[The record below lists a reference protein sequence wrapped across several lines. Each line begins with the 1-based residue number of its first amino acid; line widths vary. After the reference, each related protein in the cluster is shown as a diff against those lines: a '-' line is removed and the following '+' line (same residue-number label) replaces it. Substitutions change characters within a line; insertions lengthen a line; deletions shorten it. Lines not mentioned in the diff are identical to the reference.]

1 MRAGFLQRLRH
12 RLWRPVEQQQPNRVN
27 GIESHAS
34 RSAGG
39 ENAVS
44 EFFPKP
50 GVRSFTPNF
59 LKLTEPFSNLFASRP
74 VSGNH
79 SFDCDGFLI
88 ALHCSLSMARF
99 YEPAGNIVN
108 EMLCRNLPINFATNG
123 GDGAIIRTRILV
135 LIRRIKACSP
145 YQSLKMIWSVL
156 KERILNWRL
165 NIGLPCVVLFA
176 LCATAVGQTTPQSA
190 LSPSP
195 SPSPSPAEASE
206 TARPLYGLQ
215 GVLVETLDGKVVSSQ
230 AENEQFN
237 PASTLKLA
245 TALVALETF
254 GPSHRFATG
263 VWTDGTIDKT
273 TGVLNGNLYI
283 SGRDPSFHYEH
294 AVLLAQELNRL
305 GIKEVS
311 GNLIVAPGFT
321 MNFSPSASR
330 SGSQLYD
337 TLDSTLRYAEAVRAW
352 NYERTLLNDRAS
364 LEKVP
369 SVAVMGDVAVAPV
382 APAAK
387 LLVTQRSSKLVD
399 ILKVLLCYSNNFM
412 ADRIG
417 EALGGPDSVQQRLT
431 ADLGLAPDELK
442 ISHLSGLG
450 VNRVTP
456 RTMMKIYRALRA
468 ELKKSG
474 LTPAAIMPVA
484 GIDPGTLEDRFTGAQ
499 WRGSVI
505 AKTGTLLR
513 TDGGAS
519 SLVGQMRAANGEVL
533 LFVIMNQRGSVSR
546 FRENQDY
553 LVMLVQNTR
562 GGPKPFEYTPL
573 MLTMKLSQTESTIAG
588 GEEFEPPS
596 KSNQN

>member
-1 MRAGFLQRLRH
+1 
-12 RLWRPVEQQQPNRVN
+12 
-27 GIESHAS
+27 
-34 RSAGG
+34 
-39 ENAVS
+39 
-44 EFFPKP
+44 
-50 GVRSFTPNF
+50 
-59 LKLTEPFSNLFASRP
+59 
-74 VSGNH
+74 
-79 SFDCDGFLI
+79 
-88 ALHCSLSMARF
+88 
-99 YEPAGNIVN
+99 
-108 EMLCRNLPINFATNG
+108 
-123 GDGAIIRTRILV
+123 
-135 LIRRIKACSP
+135 
-145 YQSLKMIWSVL
+145 MIWSL
-156 KERILNWRL
+156 LHERVLNWRP
-165 NIGLPCVVLFA
+165 NIGLHVGLPCVVVLA
-176 LCATAVGQTTPQSA
+176 LCGTALGQVP
-190 LSPSP
+190 SPSP
-195 SPSPSPAEASE
+195 TPSPSPAEASE
-206 TARPLYGLQ
+206 ATRPLYGLQ

-230 AENEQFN
+230 SENEQFN

-245 TALVALETF
+245 TALVALQTF

-294 AVLLAQELNRL
+294 AVLLARELNGL
-305 GIKEVS
+305 GIKQVS
-311 GNLIVAPGFT
+311 GNLIVSPGFT

-337 TLDSTLRYAEAVRAW
+337 TLDSTLRYAEATRAW

-364 LEKVP
+364 LETVP
-369 SVAVMGDVAVAPV
+369 SVAVMGEVSVAAVV
-382 APAAK
+382 PAAK
-387 LLVTQRSSKLVD
+387 LLLTQRSSKLVD

-417 EALGGPDSVQQRLT
+417 EALGGPDSVRMKLT
-431 ADLGLAPDELK
+431 ADLNLAPDELK

-456 RTMMKIYRALRA
+456 RTMMKIYRGLRA

-484 GIDPGTLEDRFTGAQ
+484 GIDPGTLEDRFTGPA
-499 WRGSVI
+499 WKGSVI

-519 SLVGQMRAANGEVL
+519 ALVGQMRAANGEVL

-562 GGPKPFEYTPL
+562 GGPKAFDYTPL
-573 MLTMKLSQTESTIAG
+573 VLTMKLSQTESTVAG
-588 GEEFEPPS
+588 SEEFEPPS